1 MYSCVLLELSR
12 EVHGTSRLIDRAE
25 RSEYGLFQGRT
36 HTTSG
41 PLASGHGH
49 GRRGVARDWGAR
61 RSDWRRPKKAIL
73 EF

>member
-12 EVHGTSRLIDRAE
+12 EVHGTSRLIDRAA

-41 PLASGHGH
+41 PLASGHG
-49 GRRGVARDWGAR
+49 RRGVARLGGAALR
-61 RSDWRRPKKAIL
+61 LAKAEKGDL